1 MKYRA
6 KITNIIPQI
15 MNIKKYEYA
24 YILHDATDNYIEVDT
39 EEEAE
44 LIEDMNYTYRKAY
57 LIYKELINITTK

>member
-15 MNIKKYEYA
+15 MNVKKYEHA
-24 YILHDATDNYIEVDT
+24 NILHDANDTYIEVDT

-44 LIEDMNYTYRKAY
+44 LIEEMNYTYRNVY

>member
-15 MNIKKYEYA
+15 KNVKKYEHA

-44 LIEDMNYTYRKAY
+44 LIEEMNYTYRKAY

>member
-15 MNIKKYEYA
+15 MNVKKYENQHT
-24 YILHDATDNYIEVDT
+24 LHDAYDTYIDVDT

-44 LIEDMNYTYRKAY
+44 LIEEMNYTYRKAY

>member
-15 MNIKKYEYA
+15 KNVKKYEYN
-24 YILHDATDNYIEVDT
+24 IVIHDAQDMYIDVDT

-44 LIEDMNYTYRKAY
+44 LIEEMNWTYRKAFQ
-57 LIYKELINITTK
+57 IYKELINITTK

>member
-15 MNIKKYEYA
+15 MNVKKYERA
-24 YILHDATDNYIEVDT
+24 HILQDEKEYYIEVDT

-44 LIEDMNYTYRKAY
+44 LIEEMNYTYRKVY
-57 LIYKELINITTK
+57 LIYKELIEITTK

>member
-6 KITNIIPQI
+6 KMTNIIPQI
-15 MNIKKYEYA
+15 RNIKKYEHA
-24 YILHDATDNYIEVDT
+24 HILHDATDNYIEVDT

-44 LIEDMNYTYRKAY
+44 LIEEMNYTYRKVY